1 MEAAS
6 LRTTNAEIKQPNS
19 IVIYQSRKEVCKNR
33 IKMPFKELIVHLS
46 KKLMGYAMSLSGS
59 NEDDAWDLIQTT
71 IEKLIKYKDKL
82 MQSEQPMAYAKRIL
96 KNNFI
101 DNYRKEKRMVSIEG
115 NNISFSNDGFQ
126 EESVTY
132 HEMLNCL
139 KDFDETEKIIL
150 AMLGAG
156 NSYKEI
162 QEVVSD
168 ISMSNLRVKA
178 NRARIRLANCMG
190 KKL

>member
-1 MEAAS
+1 MEVTS
-6 LRTTNAEIKQPNS
+6 LIRTSAEVKHPNS
-19 IVIYQSRKEVCKNR
+19 IAIKQSHKKVCKNR
-33 IKMPFKELIVHLS
+33 IEMSFKELIVYLS
-46 KKLMGYAMSLSGS
+46 KKLMGYAMSLSRS

-71 IEKLIKYKDKL
+71 IEKLIKNKEKL
-82 MQSEQPMAYAKRIL
+82 MQSDQPMAYAKRIL

-101 DNYRKEKRMVSIEG
+101 DNYRKEKRMVSIEA
-115 NNISFSNDGFQ
+115 NDISISNHGFQ
-126 EESVTY
+126 EDSVIFQ
-132 HEMLNCL
+132 EMLNCL
-139 KDFDETEKIIL
+139 EDFDESEKVIL

-168 ISMSNLRVKA
+168 ISMANLRVKA